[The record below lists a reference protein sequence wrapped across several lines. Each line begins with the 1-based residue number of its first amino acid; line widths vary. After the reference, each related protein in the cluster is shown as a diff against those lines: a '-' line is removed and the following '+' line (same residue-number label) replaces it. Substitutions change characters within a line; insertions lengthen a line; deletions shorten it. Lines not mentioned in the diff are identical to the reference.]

1 MKKTILAANWK
12 MYLDEDTSI
21 DFVKKMNS
29 NGESFSNSEVILF
42 PAHTC
47 IPQVQQEL
55 EITCVHIEDIKIG
68 MQDCDTH
75 TKGAYTGAVSL
86 HSLSNIDFCIV
97 GHSERRLLYNESDEI
112 VKNKL
117 ETVINNNVNAILCIG
132 ETKEQKND
140 GNTFN
145 IIDTQL
151 SVLPKDITSGLT
163 IAYEPVWSIGSGEL
177 PSNEYIE
184 DVLSYIKSKLKSLYS
199 DEIVEKINLLYGGS
213 VDKDNVNRL
222 LEIKLVDGFLIGSAS
237 ANFESFKAIAD
248 KLN

>member
-12 MYLDEDTSI
+12 MYLNEDTSI

-29 NGESFSNSEVILF
+29 NRESFSKSEVILF
-42 PAHTC
+42 PSHTC
-47 IPQVQQEL
+47 ISQVQDN
-55 EITCVHIEDIKIG
+55 IDIENIKLG
-68 MQDCDTH
+68 MQDCDIN

-86 HSLSNIDFCIV
+86 HSLSGIDFCIV
-97 GHSERRLLYNESDEI
+97 GHSERRLLYNESNDVVRE
-112 VKNKL
+112 KL
-117 ETVINNNVNAILCIG
+117 KTITNNNVTPVLCVG

-145 IIDTQL
+145 VIDSQL
-151 SVLPKDITSGLT
+151 SVLTKDSINRLI

-177 PSNEYIE
+177 PSNKYIG
-184 DVLSYIKSKLKSLYS
+184 DVLSYIKNKLKSLYS

-213 VDKDNVNRL
+213 VDKDSVNRL
-222 LEIKLVDGFLIGSAS
+222 LEVKLINGFLIGSAS